1 MEGGRR
7 GTEDSGQRTATQD
20 SAPPLPGAEVS
31 GTPLTNDPTRPA
43 DTSLQLGALL
53 DSSVVDCSG
62 VQLGSESFCY
72 VDTTSPCN
80 FYPLSQPLP
89 STINT
94 EYLHCLIQKIT
105 FQILCYKN
113 KTPQIVHL
121 SSSYLTLLLRH
132 MPLSQQL
139 PCLPSESPSHGH
151 NPARCLTTGEH
162 TVAPGFS
169 LFSVSLICKPGHY
182 NQG

>member
-105 FQILCYKN
+105 FQILLQEQDSPNCPSLQLIPHA
-113 KTPQIVHL
+113 TPQAHAFIPAA
-121 SSSYLTLLLRH
+121 S
-132 MPLSQQL
+132 L
-139 PCLPSESPSHGH
+139 PPIGVTVTWTQPCSLPHHRRAHSG
-151 NPARCLTTGEH
+151 TW
-162 TVAPGFS
+162 
-169 LFSVSLICKPGHY
+169 I
-182 NQG
+182 